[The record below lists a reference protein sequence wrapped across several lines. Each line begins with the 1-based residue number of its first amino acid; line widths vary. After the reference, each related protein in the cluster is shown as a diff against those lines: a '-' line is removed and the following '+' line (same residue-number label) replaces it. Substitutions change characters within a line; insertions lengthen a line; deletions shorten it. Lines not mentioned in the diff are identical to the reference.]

1 MASVMRSLTCKELKQ
16 PLPGQKEA
24 VLWRTLHMVVEQG
37 AARKP
42 LTPLAVPAF
51 RFYLVRSLLSFINA
65 VLNATSKEL
74 KRRHLSFNLLERVMR
89 RGFQKPPI

>member
-1 MASVMRSLTCKELKQ
+1 
-16 PLPGQKEA
+16 
-24 VLWRTLHMVVEQG
+24 MVVEQG

-51 RFYLVRSLLSFINA
+51 RFYLARSLLCFINA

-74 KRRHLSFNLLERVMR
+74 RRLSFNLLERVMR

>member
-1 MASVMRSLTCKELKQ
+1 MTVEERTARELYF
-16 PLPGQKEA
+16 P
-24 VLWRTLHMVVEQG
+24 R
-37 AARKP
+37 
-42 LTPLAVPAF
+42 AVPAF

-89 RGFQKPPI
+89 RGFQKLPI

>member
-1 MASVMRSLTCKELKQ
+1 MTVEERTARELLF
-16 PLPGQKEA
+16 P
-24 VLWRTLHMVVEQG
+24 R
-37 AARKP
+37 
-42 LTPLAVPAF
+42 AVPPF

-89 RGFQKPPI
+89 RGFQKLPI